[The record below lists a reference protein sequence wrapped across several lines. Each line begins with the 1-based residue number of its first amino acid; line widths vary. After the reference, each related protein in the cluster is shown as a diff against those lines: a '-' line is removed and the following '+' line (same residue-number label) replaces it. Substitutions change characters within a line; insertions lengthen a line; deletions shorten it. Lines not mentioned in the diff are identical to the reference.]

1 MYSPTT
7 SRYLG
12 MAFVPRKIAKIGT
25 DIEIQI
31 RNREVKAKI
40 IKRPFYIPAY
50 RR

>member
-7 SRYLG
+7 KRYLG
-12 MAFVPRKIAKIGT
+12 MAFVKREFAKIGT
-25 DIEIQI
+25 EIQI
-31 RNREVKAKI
+31 EIRGKAVTAKV